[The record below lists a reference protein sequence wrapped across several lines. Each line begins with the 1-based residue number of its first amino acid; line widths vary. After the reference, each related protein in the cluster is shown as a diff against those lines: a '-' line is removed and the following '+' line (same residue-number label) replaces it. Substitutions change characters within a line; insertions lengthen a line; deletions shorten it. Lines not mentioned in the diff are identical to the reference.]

1 MKSFYTLLIILIPF
15 FGFGQYLCSQLIVND
30 VSVDSADMTID
41 IDIYDGNTSGQ
52 PYPYIA
58 FIIDNIGD
66 TIQFGDLN
74 SFGNLGLDTS
84 SYSYT
89 LNSFPIYPLTIYY
102 VFGMNADTCI
112 LFYDTMQKTYIP
124 DDNFEQ
130 ELINLG
136 YDDFLDDSV
145 ITANISVVNQLFVDN
160 LNIDNLT
167 GIEAFIS
174 LKTLNC
180 NYNNLTTLDL
190 SNNIELTSI
199 DCAHNQITFIN
210 VINNEELIML
220 GAENNLLSSIDV
232 SNNTNLINLICY
244 SNQLMSAD
252 VRNGNNHNAE
262 WYMFS
267 DNPNLECINVD
278 DPTYSTNNWLVS
290 FGMIDSNMYF
300 SSNCSISTSIK
311 EVSSN
316 KELLKVI
323 DVIGQETNVRK
334 NSPIFYIYD
343 DGTVEKKV
351 IIE

>member
-1 MKSFYTLLIILIPF
+1 MYYPFQAKLLDLNQLNYSIMKAIYTLLILLIPF
-15 FGFGQYLCSQLIVND
+15 VGLCQQ
-30 VSVDSADMTID
+30 T
-41 IDIYDGNTSGQ
+41 
-52 PYPYIA
+52 
-58 FIIDNIGD
+58 F
-66 TIQFGDLN
+66 
-74 SFGNLGLDTS
+74 
-84 SYSYT
+84 
-89 LNSFPIYPLTIYY
+89 
-102 VFGMNADTCI
+102 
-112 LFYDTMQKTYIP
+112 IP

-145 ITANISVVNQLFVDN
+145 ITANISGVNQLLLDN
-160 LNIDNLT
+160 LNINNLT

-174 LKTLNC
+174 LETLSC
-180 NYNNLTTLDL
+180 NYNNLISLDL
-190 SNNIELTSI
+190 SNNIELTSL
-199 DCAHNQITFIN
+199 DCAHNQITHIN

-252 VRNGNNHNAE
+252 VRNGNNYNAE

-278 DPTYSTNNWLVS
+278 NPTYSTNNWLVS
-290 FGMIDSNMYF
+290 FGMIDSSMYF
-300 SSNCSISTSIK
+300 SSNCSNSISIK
-311 EVSSN
+311 EFSTN
-316 KELLKVI
+316 KELLRVI
-323 DVIGQETNVRK
+323 DVIGQETNARK